1 VAAVERFRQQ
11 AALGA
16 DSAREVYPPLFE
28 ALNWAH
34 SLWDTWFRLVEPQDR
49 HLP

>member
-1 VAAVERFRQQ
+1 MMRMFGATPDTWLVCGYVKAVARFREQ
-11 AALGA
+11 AAIGA

-34 SLWDTWFRLVEPQDR
+34 
-49 HLP
+49 